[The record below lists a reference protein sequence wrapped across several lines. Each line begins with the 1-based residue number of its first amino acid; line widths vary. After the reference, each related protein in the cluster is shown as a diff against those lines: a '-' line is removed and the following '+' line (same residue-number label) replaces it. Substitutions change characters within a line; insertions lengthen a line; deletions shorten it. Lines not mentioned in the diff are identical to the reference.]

1 MQTHTERLVMLL
13 ALDPS
18 RGAVE
23 RRLGER
29 DWNQQAACRGLDGDD
44 SPFFESDTA
53 YRRVDAEGNV
63 TWARGRENPETKRAR
78 IATAKDICSAC
89 PVAARC
95 LTDAMDFES
104 LRKKVRAGIWGGLDE
119 DERASLAR
127 DLAMIREAE
136 AAAAA
141 VRQAS

>member
-1 MQTHTERLVMLL
+1 MQTYAERLAALL

-29 DWNQQAACRGLDGDD
+29 DWNQRAACRGLDGDD

-53 YRRVDAEGNV
+53 YRKVDAEGNV
-63 TWARGRENPETKRAR
+63 TWARGREDPTVKRAR
-78 IATAKDICSAC
+78 IAAARDICSAC
-89 PVAARC
+89 PVALRC

-104 LRKKVRAGIWGGLDE
+104 LRKKVRAGIWGGTDE
-119 DERASLAR
+119 DERAALAR
-127 DLAMIREAE
+127 DLATLREAE
-136 AAAAA
+136 PADARSDAA
-141 VRQAS
+141 